1 MANKSRLILVD
12 STILIRLALGE
23 EGVEFATNLFS
34 RAERRSEELVI
45 PSIALYE
52 AIEKVLIALTS
63 KETGAT
69 TVPDAIK
76 LLRDETIRSRTYTDL
91 EKFVS
96 YFFYLH
102 STGRIM
108 IYGVQAD
115 DVEQGIKIAIK
126 YNLPLNDALTLAV
139 AEKLRIQKIAT
150 FSEKLRRISGYQY
163 LPP

>member
-1 MANKSRLILVD
+1 MVSKSKFILVD
-12 STILIRLALGE
+12 STVLIRLALGE

-52 AIEKVLIALTS
+52 AIEKVLIALIS
-63 KETGAT
+63 RETGAT
-69 TVPDAIK
+69 RVSDAIK
-76 LLRDETIRSRTYTDL
+76 SLKDKTIRAKSYIDL
-91 EKFVS
+91 ERFVS

-115 DVEQGIKIAIK
+115 DIEQSIKIAAR
-126 YNLPLNDALTLAV
+126 YNLPLNDALILAV

-150 FSEKLRRISGYQY
+150 FSEELRRISGYQY